1 MSIYVPNLKP
11 YAGTKAERIAQ
22 AISADI
28 VSGALS
34 PGQRLPPHRDLA
46 HALRV
51 TPGTVSRAYGLLARR
66 GVLSG
71 EVGRGSFVR
80 DPSAPDADLSVRP
93 QANGANLAAPRTIDL
108 AVNRQPSPDVQHALS
123 IALEQLAR
131 DSRALS
137 LMTYLPDGGAYHHR
151 EAFSTWV
158 GNFGVQCD
166 PGRVIATA
174 GALHGLYTIF
184 RTLAKPGEAVFVEE
198 FTYAGFKALASELQL
213 RLEPLP
219 LDDKGLVPEAIEER
233 AKHCNARW
241 IYLMPGL
248 QNPTA
253 TSMPLD
259 RRRKFAKLAEKH
271 DLMIV
276 EDGVYDFLSDEKI
289 SPIAS
294 LLPERTFY
302 MTSLS
307 KCVAAGLRAGC
318 IVAPDAYVERLA
330 SSIRRMMW
338 MTPPLGLEVAT
349 RWIREGVLE
358 QLLSQQT
365 EEFTER
371 RRMAEVAFDKLKFTA
386 PKAAAFIWLQLSQGV
401 TSSELIAVA
410 ERNGVTLAPTDA
422 FSVRKNRSKDFL
434 RVSLSACRTPEE
446 LSHALN
452 IVAKAA
458 DGSLISDIGYY

>member
-1 MSIYVPNLKP
+1 
-11 YAGTKAERIAQ
+11 
-22 AISADI
+22 
-28 VSGALS
+28 
-34 PGQRLPPHRDLA
+34 
-46 HALRV
+46 
-51 TPGTVSRAYGLLARR
+51 
-66 GVLSG
+66 
-71 EVGRGSFVR
+71 
-80 DPSAPDADLSVRP
+80 
-93 QANGANLAAPRTIDL
+93 
-108 AVNRQPSPDVQHALS
+108 
-123 IALEQLAR
+123 
-131 DSRALS
+131 
-137 LMTYLPDGGAYHHR
+137 
-151 EAFSTWV
+151 
-158 GNFGVQCD
+158 
-166 PGRVIATA
+166 
-174 GALHGLYTIF
+174 
-184 RTLAKPGEAVFVEE
+184 
-198 FTYAGFKALASELQL
+198 
-213 RLEPLP
+213 
-219 LDDKGLVPEAIEER
+219 
-233 AKHCNARW
+233 
-241 IYLMPGL
+241 
-248 QNPTA
+248 
-253 TSMPLD
+253 
-259 RRRKFAKLAEKH
+259 
-271 DLMIV
+271 V